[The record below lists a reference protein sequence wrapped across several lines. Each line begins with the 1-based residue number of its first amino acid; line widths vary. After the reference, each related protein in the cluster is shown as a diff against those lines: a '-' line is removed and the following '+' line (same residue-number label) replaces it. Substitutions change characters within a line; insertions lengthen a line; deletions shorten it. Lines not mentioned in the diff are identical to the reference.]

1 MAAGD
6 VVITANLDMG
16 NGLKFMAGTV
26 VLDGS
31 NPTPVTLTAYMDT
44 MLYGMCN
51 IDGSVAPGADPNY
64 VTSTYS
70 TAVLNVYAWKVTT
83 GGAAGNPT
91 LIASTDNARLV
102 DWFAIGTVKNARQT

>member
-6 VVITANLDMG
+6 VAITGDAILP
-16 NGLKFMAGTV
+16 NGLRLLTGTV

-31 NPTPVTLTAYMDT
+31 NPTPVTLTTYLASVAFGMATMDGT
-44 MLYGMCN
+44 A
-51 IDGSVAPGADPNY
+51 APGADPNY
-64 VTSTYS
+64 VTSNVSGT
-70 TAVLNVYAWKVTT
+70 TLNVYAWKVTT

-102 DWFAIGTVKNARQT
+102 DWFAIGPVPARTL